1 MKRALVAAIKS
12 PASGR
17 QIFLVCLNCAQAIA
31 PDWPLLVLW
40 PFLKLTLASS
50 AFLAART
57 AGPGFHGNLARS
69 LHFRTYWHGVYLSG
83 LPTAGRAGASG
94 TPAHSDGNRPLDR

>member
-50 AFLAART
+50 MASVSGRKNRRA
-57 AGPGFHGNLARS
+57 
-69 LHFRTYWHGVYLSG
+69 G
-83 LPTAGRAGASG
+83 LPRQSCA
-94 TPAHSDGNRPLDR
+94 